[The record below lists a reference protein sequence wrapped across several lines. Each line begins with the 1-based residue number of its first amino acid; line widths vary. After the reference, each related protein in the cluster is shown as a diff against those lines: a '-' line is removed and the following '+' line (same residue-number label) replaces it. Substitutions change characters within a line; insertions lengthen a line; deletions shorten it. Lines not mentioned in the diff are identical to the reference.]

1 MLKKIFY
8 FIVVFLILS
17 VSLLLAVPLVFKGRI
32 INEIKKLVNENLT
45 ATVDFK
51 DVDLSLIEDFPNL
64 TLSLK
69 DLNVVGTDT
78 FRNDTLADIKK
89 LSLEVDI
96 KSVVFE
102 EEIKILNV
110 SLNEPKLNIITLAN
124 GKANWD
130 IMKPDTSTS
139 AELDTAPSK
148 FKANLKFYEIKNGTL
163 VYDDRSLT
171 FYTKLENFYH
181 SGKGDFTQDVFEL
194 QTTTKVKSFTMAYG
208 GIDYLHNV
216 YAELDV
222 PIKIDL
228 KKSIYTF
235 LDNKAML
242 NAVPLR
248 FEGAIEMPAD
258 DIIMDLKF
266 AALESNFKSILSLVP
281 VIYSHDYDKLAAD
294 GTFALNGYAKGV
306 YNDTQMPAFGIN
318 LQINKGYFKYPELP
332 IALEKAGLDLKV
344 NCADGNLDNTEIN
357 INRCHFEIQNDAV
370 DMTLQ
375 ARNVMKDP
383 YAIFSFAG
391 NLNLGKISQI
401 VPLDGME
408 LAGRLN
414 SSFTFKGSVSD
425 VERNAFDKIQA
436 GGTLSVRGFKYSAKD
451 LALPISIPVLD
462 IAANTK
468 KAYLNNCS
476 INIGKSDMALSGSL
490 SNYLAF
496 VLSNEELAGD
506 LTLNSNL
513 LDVNELMSLAG
524 EDTSSTASADT
535 ASMALVELPK
545 NIQFA
550 MNASIKTLKY
560 DDMDITNAY
569 GQVELSNGRLNFNR
583 LAFNALDGSMSMTG
597 YYFANNSKEG
607 KVNLS
612 IDAKSI
618 DIQKTFKTFNTVQKL
633 APIAEQSSGKISA
646 SFSLTTD
653 LDGQMNP
660 VMNSINSNGNI
671 FTQNVVLTGSTV
683 MNKTADLLK
692 NSELKRLIIDNAKL
706 LFEVNDGRVN
716 VKPFDVKFGKI
727 GLNIG
732 GFTTFDQLIDYT
744 FKISIPQSLLGA
756 GAAGTIQGFTQNLS
770 GKESANT
777 TLDLTALVGGTFL
790 KPEVK
795 ISLQSFKD
803 NLKDAIN

>member
-1 MLKKIFY
+1 
-8 FIVVFLILS
+8 
-17 VSLLLAVPLVFKGRI
+17 
-32 INEIKKLVNENLT
+32 
-45 ATVDFK
+45 
-51 DVDLSLIEDFPNL
+51 
-64 TLSLK
+64 
-69 DLNVVGTDT
+69 
-78 FRNDTLADIKK
+78 
-89 LSLEVDI
+89 
-96 KSVVFE
+96 
-102 EEIKILNV
+102 
-110 SLNEPKLNIITLAN
+110 
-124 GKANWD
+124 
-130 IMKPDTSTS
+130 
-139 AELDTAPSK
+139 
-148 FKANLKFYEIKNGTL
+148 
-163 VYDDRSLT
+163 
-171 FYTKLENFYH
+171 
-181 SGKGDFTQDVFEL
+181 
-194 QTTTKVKSFTMAYG
+194 
-208 GIDYLHNV
+208 
-216 YAELDV
+216 
-222 PIKIDL
+222 
-228 KKSIYTF
+228 
-235 LDNKAML
+235 
-242 NAVPLR
+242 
-248 FEGAIEMPAD
+248 
-258 DIIMDLKF
+258 
-266 AALESNFKSILSLVP
+266 
-281 VIYSHDYDKLAAD
+281 
-294 GTFALNGYAKGV
+294 
-306 YNDTQMPAFGIN
+306 
-318 LQINKGYFKYPELP
+318 
-332 IALEKAGLDLKV
+332 
-344 NCADGNLDNTEIN
+344 
-357 INRCHFEIQNDAV
+357 
-370 DMTLQ
+370 
-375 ARNVMKDP
+375 
-383 YAIFSFAG
+383 
-391 NLNLGKISQI
+391 
-401 VPLDGME
+401 
-408 LAGRLN
+408 
-414 SSFTFKGSVSD
+414 
-425 VERNAFDKIQA
+425 
-436 GGTLSVRGFKYSAKD
+436 
-451 LALPISIPVLD
+451 
-462 IAANTK
+462 
-468 KAYLNNCS
+468 
-476 INIGKSDMALSGSL
+476 
-490 SNYLAF
+490 
-496 VLSNEELAGD
+496 
-506 LTLNSNL
+506 
-513 LDVNELMSLAG
+513 
-524 EDTSSTASADT
+524 
-535 ASMALVELPK
+535 
-545 NIQFA
+545 

-803 NLKDAIN
+803 NLKDAINERIGEVKTEVKENVQKVVDDAKQKAREAADKILAEAQAKANVIKSEAKNLADKTVREGYAAAQKLEDEAKNPISKKAAKVAADKMRSETDEKAARIVKEGDNKANQLMAAAQKQANDILNKP